1 MEGMVML
8 KSLDRGRTLPSTSGL
23 TERETT
29 SNFISVLTNRFL
41 IVSLVLFFSLFAF
54 LAAFAA
60 CLGETEVQAK
70 SARQIPTS
78 ILCLDNEAH
87 PFLSM
92 LSHPGHKSSSS
103 PKIGERPVVAY
114 HMAFLYEGPSYGMA
128 LRRLGPKFLP
138 LTVPIYQLK
147 AVYLI

>member
-1 MEGMVML
+1 ML
-8 KSLDRGRTLPSTSGL
+8 KSSGRIGTVPCTSGL

-29 SNFISVLTNRFL
+29 SNLISVLTDRFV
-41 IVSLVLFFSLFAF
+41 IVSLILFFSLFAF
-54 LAAFAA
+54 LAVLAA
-60 CLGETEVQAK
+60 CLGETEAQAK

-78 ILCLDNEAH
+78 ILCLDNEAY
-87 PFLSM
+87 PFLSAIY
-92 LSHPGHKSSSS
+92 HPGHKSSSS

-114 HMAFLYEGPSYGMA
+114 HMAFYKGTSYGMA

>member
-1 MEGMVML
+1 ML
-8 KSLDRGRTLPSTSGL
+8 KSSGRIGTLHSTSGL

-29 SNFISVLTNRFL
+29 SNFISVLTNRFV
-41 IVSLVLFFSLFAF
+41 IVSLILFLSLFAF

-60 CLGETEVQAK
+60 CLEETEVQAK

-87 PFLSM
+87 PFLSAVY
-92 LSHPGHKSSSS
+92 HPGHKISSS
-103 PKIGERPVVAY
+103 PKIGERGVVAY
-114 HMAFLYEGPSYGMA
+114 HMAFYEGTSYGMA
-128 LRRLGPKFLP
+128 MRRLGPKFLP